1 MGIPRHVA
9 GAYLA
14 VVMVTIVMGMADA
27 DDAAVKAKLA
37 ATTKVAPGVSVTM
50 KSVWLGVLFMGF
62 MMAFSG
68 KAWTMNVGFN
78 IVPSVFAAMTAMSA
92 QQDHPNLPQS
102 DYFPIAVGV
111 GVFIV
116 CYFLCYMLHEVFMA
130 TCAGF
135 LVALVFVLGVGTLG
149 TPSFPVMSMGAAFIG
164 FCAGAFTG
172 YYYSE
177 TEEFNKWIIRLTA
190 GLLMGVAVNAIT
202 TGGDIMVTFMNAV
215 AKAREDPGYIN
226 DARKASIILLTEWAS
241 FAVFTVLGGPIVD
254 CIWDAIADACG
265 CGYRG
270 DGKVADEAG
279 KALAVDQSDNT
290 AETAA

>member
-1 MGIPRHVA
+1 
-9 GAYLA
+9 
-14 VVMVTIVMGMADA
+14 MARLVIFVQFA
-27 DDAAVKAKLA
+27 LVLMIAAEPDAAADAKLA

-68 KAWTMNVGFN
+68 KAWTLNVGFN
-78 IVPSVFAAMTAMSA
+78 IVPSVFAAMTTMSS
-92 QQDHPNLPQS
+92 QQKNPGLPQS

-111 GVFIV
+111 GVFVV

-135 LVALVFVLGVGTLG
+135 LVALVGVLGVGAIG
-149 TPSFPVMSMGAAFIG
+149 TPSFPMMSVAAAFVG
-164 FCAGAFTG
+164 FCTGAFAG
-172 YYYSE
+172 YYYNE

-190 GLLMGVAVNAIT
+190 GLLMGVSVNAIS

-215 AKAREDPGYIN
+215 SKAREDPGYIN

-254 CIWDAIADACG
+254 CIWDAVADACG

-270 DGKVADEAG
+270 DGKVADGETG
-279 KALAVDQSDNT
+279 KALAEDVT
-290 AETAA
+290 AESGLAA